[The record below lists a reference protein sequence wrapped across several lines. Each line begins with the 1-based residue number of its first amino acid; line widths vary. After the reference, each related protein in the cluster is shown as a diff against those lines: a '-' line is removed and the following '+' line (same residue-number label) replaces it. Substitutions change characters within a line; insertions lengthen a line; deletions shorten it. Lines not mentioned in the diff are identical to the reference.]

1 MKAWRGLT
9 YKPVASLTNKEI
21 FYHSVLPI
29 KTGNWSSWG
38 VPLDIRGLTNPILLT
53 ARVTDV
59 SGHQSR
65 AHVAFVAEFK

>member
-9 YKPVASLTNKEI
+9 FKLSSEFTNKEL
-21 FYHSVLPI
+21 FYHGVLPI
-29 KTGNWSSWG
+29 KTGNWSSWS
-38 VPLDIRGLTNPILLT
+38 VPLDIRGLTNPIQVT